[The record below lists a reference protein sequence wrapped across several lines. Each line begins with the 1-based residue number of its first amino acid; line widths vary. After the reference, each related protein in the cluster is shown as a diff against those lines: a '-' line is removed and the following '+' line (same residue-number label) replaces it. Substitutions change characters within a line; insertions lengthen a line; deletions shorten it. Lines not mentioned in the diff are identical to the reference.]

1 MIHYFAYGSNLH
13 PVRLRERVP
22 SAKLVGAT
30 EFSKHCLSFH
40 KKSHDRSGKCNL
52 FHTGAE
58 SDLIYGAI
66 YRIDP
71 AHRSVL
77 DRFEGKGNGYID
89 NQITLQFQRQEY
101 SCFTYIAQE
110 SHIADDLKPYDWYK
124 KLVILGARHMQ
135 FPDSYVSSIESVE
148 SMEDPDEVRRKE
160 HDTLIEKIIN
170 HP

>member
-1 MIHYFAYGSNLH
+1 M
-13 PVRLRERVP
+13 
-22 SAKLVGAT
+22 
-30 EFSKHCLSFH
+30 
-40 KKSHDRSGKCNL
+40 
-52 FHTGAE
+52 
-58 SDLIYGAI
+58 
-66 YRIDP
+66 
-71 AHRSVL
+71 L